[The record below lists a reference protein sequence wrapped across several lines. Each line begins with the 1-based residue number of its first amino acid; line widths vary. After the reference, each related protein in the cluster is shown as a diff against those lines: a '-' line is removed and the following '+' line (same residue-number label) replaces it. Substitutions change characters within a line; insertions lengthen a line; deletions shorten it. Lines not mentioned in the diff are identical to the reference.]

1 MKPNFKPNSNV
12 TVVVATS
19 EDLKD
24 QIVYVNKSTL
34 SYDPCNTKRFRI
46 MRDGV
51 ILDRAERVYDELSG
65 YYFDTYTKRFIDSE
79 DLMVIKPENVKVGD
93 FIDSPYGLFLVLSE
107 DCTEMLNVNEVS
119 FCTSN
124 AIDLLSEAFAE
135 SEVSRF

>member
-1 MKPNFKPNSNV
+1 MKPNFKPNSKV
-12 TVVVATS
+12 TIVVATS

-34 SYDPCNTKRFRI
+34 SYNPDNTKRFRI

-51 ILDRAERVYDELSG
+51 ILDRAERVWDDLSG
-65 YYFDTYTKRFIDSE
+65 VEFELYTMRFIDSE
-79 DLMVIKPENVKVGD
+79 DLMVIKPENIKVGD

>member
-12 TVVVATS
+12 TIVVATS

-24 QIVYVNKSTL
+24 QIVYVNKSTIG
-34 SYDPCNTKRFRI
+34 YNPDYTKRFRI

-51 ILDRAERVYDELSG
+51 ILDRAERVWDDLSSVE
-65 YYFDTYTKRFIDSE
+65 FETYTMRFINSE
-79 DLMVIKPENVKVGD
+79 DLMIIKPENVKVGD